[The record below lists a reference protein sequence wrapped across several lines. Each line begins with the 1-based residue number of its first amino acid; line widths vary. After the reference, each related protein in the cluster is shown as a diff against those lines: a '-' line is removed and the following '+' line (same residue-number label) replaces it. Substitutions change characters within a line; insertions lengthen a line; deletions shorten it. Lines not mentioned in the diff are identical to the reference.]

1 MGYTKEYM
9 IGFCEFLFALVGV
22 FIIVSHL
29 SSSKPIEDLKKMT
42 SN

>member
-29 SSSKPIEDLKKMT
+29 SSSSKPIEDLI
-42 SN
+42 